1 MVWGGY
7 DLIILED
14 AESDE
19 GNFSR
24 DLNPN
29 PGSRL
34 MTRKASRNFT
44 KNFRVI
50 NSPTPARIITVP
62 ERCN

>member
-19 GNFSR
+19 GNFHVISTLTLGH
-24 DLNPN
+24 DL
-29 PGSRL
+29 
-34 MTRKASRNFT
+34 
-44 KNFRVI
+44 
-50 NSPTPARIITVP
+50 
-62 ERCN
+62 